1 MPCDRALPLR
11 RAGGRTGA
19 VLIWVLVT
27 LVILAMMSSLLV
39 RISRNQHTMIT
50 RANDSAQMRLAALA
64 AESQAA
70 ACLYDEGDFGRAH
83 CSLAMATPC
92 LPSRIAGYDVTF
104 TASGSPPSCEL
115 KVNLTR

>member
-1 MPCDRALPLR
+1 MPCDRARSLR
-11 RAGGRTGA
+11 LAGGRTGS
-19 VLIWVLVT
+19 VLIWVEVT
-27 LVILAMMSSLLV
+27 LVILAIMSSLVV
-39 RISRNQHTMIT
+39 RIAMNQHTMVA

-83 CSLAMATPC
+83 CSLALAAAC